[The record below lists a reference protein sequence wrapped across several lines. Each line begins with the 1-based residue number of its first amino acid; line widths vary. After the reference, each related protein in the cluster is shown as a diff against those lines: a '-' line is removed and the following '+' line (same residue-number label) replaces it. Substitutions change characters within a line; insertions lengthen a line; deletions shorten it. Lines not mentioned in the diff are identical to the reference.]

1 MSQEKSGDDEIEL
14 VEDEVVMKDDELE
27 KVEMKASYLS
37 PYSVQIKHKL
47 HLKYRT
53 SDEILM
59 K

>member
-1 MSQEKSGDDEIEL
+1 MFQEKSDDEIDL

-37 PYSVQIKHKL
+37 PYSVQIKHNL

-53 SDEILM
+53 REEILM